1 MKKFTIKNWIGL
13 IFLIIALI
21 GGFSN
26 LRRKN
31 IEKNKEVNKIEN
43 LDWYFIF
50 LFNIFVLYLKTMYN
64 VNR

>member
-43 LDWYFIF
+43 LES
-50 LFNIFVLYLKTMYN
+50 NKK
-64 VNR
+64 